1 MRFAPDWVVALTSS
15 VISNRYIGGHIP
27 IEAFSNR
34 LSQNLEAQ
42 YVDLTS
48 NKLRETS
55 EELMRFLV
63 TIESDDHP
71 AIFDAFIFNLAHFT
85 ASGRKRRIKGMFAS
99 ALKPVEKETNTA
111 GILKLFRAFVF
122 KLRSDPD
129 LAPNKPWQ
137 LDKVK
142 GMDELSKLLYIDVSI
157 KDA

>member
-1 MRFAPDWVVALTSS
+1 MGFAPDWVLALTCS
-15 VISNRYIGGHIP
+15 VIANRYIGGHIP

-142 GMDELSKLLYIDVSI
+142 GMDDLSKLLYADVSI
-157 KDA
+157 EDA

>member
-1 MRFAPDWVVALTSS
+1 MGFAPDWVLALTCS
-15 VISNRYIGGHIP
+15 VIANRYIGGHIP

-48 NKLRETS
+48 DKLSETS

-142 GMDELSKLLYIDVSI
+142 GMDELSKLLYADVSI
-157 KDA
+157 EDA

>member
-1 MRFAPDWVVALTSS
+1 MGFAPDWVLALTCS
-15 VISNRYIGGHIP
+15 VISNRYIGSHIP
-27 IEAFSNR
+27 IEAFGNK
-34 LSQNLEAQ
+34 LSQGLEEQ

-48 NKLRETS
+48 DKLSEVS

-71 AIFDAFIFNLAHFT
+71 AIFDAFIFNLVHFN
-85 ASGRKRRIKGMFAS
+85 ASGKKRKIKGMFAS
-99 ALKPVEKETNTA
+99 ALEPTEKETNVSVV
-111 GILKLFRAFVF
+111 LKLFKAFVF

-142 GMDELSKLLYIDVSI
+142 GMNELSKLLYVDVSI
-157 KDA
+157 EDA

>member
-1 MRFAPDWVVALTSS
+1 MGFAPDWVLALTCS
-15 VISNRYIGGHIP
+15 VIANRYIGGHIP
-27 IEAFSNR
+27 IEAFSNK

-48 NKLRETS
+48 DKLSETS

-85 ASGRKRRIKGMFAS
+85 TSGRKRKIKGMFAS
-99 ALKPVEKETNTA
+99 ALEAKEKETN
-111 GILKLFRAFVF
+111 ISVVLKLFRAFVF

-142 GMDELSKLLYIDVSI
+142 GMDELSKLLYTDVSI
-157 KDA
+157 EDA

>member
-1 MRFAPDWVVALTSS
+1 MGFAPDWVLALTCS
-15 VISNRYIGGHIP
+15 VIANRYIGGHIP

-85 ASGRKRRIKGMFAS
+85 ASGRKRRIKGIFAS
-99 ALKPVEKETNTA
+99 ALEPVEKETNTA

-142 GMDELSKLLYIDVSI
+142 GMDEL
-157 KDA
+157 